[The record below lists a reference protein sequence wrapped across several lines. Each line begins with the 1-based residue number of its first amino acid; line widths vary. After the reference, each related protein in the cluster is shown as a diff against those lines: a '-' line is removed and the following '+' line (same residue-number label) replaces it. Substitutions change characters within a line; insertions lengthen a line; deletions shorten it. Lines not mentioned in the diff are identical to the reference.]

1 MSQPTTEGGTDAA
14 LPTSEAAAREAS
26 FPSRPTT
33 GGPVADADAGPPEAG
48 VDAAGVD
55 AATSPLVAILRRIP
69 LTTWVT
75 GFLVGGSV
83 LFVLWVVNPDGL
95 LFTRSTPTG
104 GDLGAH
110 VWGPA
115 FIRDELL
122 PRFRLTGWTPDWYA
136 GFPAYYFY
144 MVVPM
149 LLVVAVDVGLATP
162 LLVVV
167 LPAIGLVAA
176 RLLRNRSTGWIT
188 RLALLG
194 AATVL
199 VVPVHYG
206 MALKWVTIGGLVVM
220 PVAGWLTGRLAGL
233 PFPGPALT
241 AVATLPFVFDRSF
254 NIMGGNLMSTMAGEF
269 AFTLAVA
276 ACLVYIG
283 LMVRGLETGRGRAAA
298 AAMLALTGLCHLLV
312 AFYALVASAVA
323 LAMRPS
329 REAFRWM
336 LTTGLVAGLCSAF
349 WVLPFWWQR
358 DHLNDMSW
366 HKLTQFRS
374 YLLDRDQL
382 AADFLTNDPP
392 LQVAILV
399 AIVGLVVSIAF
410 RRRLGFVLAGSA
422 VLLGLAFVH
431 LPEGR
436 LYNGRILPTYYL
448 SIYLLAAIG
457 VADVL
462 RLAGRLLDGIRR
474 SAGGLAGRLLTGGGA
489 VLAFMALIL
498 YLGMPLRVLP
508 TGSMSGNTY
517 SWLGFQTE
525 ELNLGRSWVR
535 WNFEGYENRIGDA
548 TGGGWEEQRA
558 LTATMLEIAEERGC
572 GRLLWE
578 YNSDLVRYGTPMA
591 LMLLPHWTDGC
602 IGSMEGLYFEASTTT
617 PYHFLMQSEL
627 SISPSRAQRGL
638 PYRGFDLD
646 AGVDH
651 LRQFGVPY
659 YAAFSERAVT
669 EARGHP
675 DLTELATSGPWTVFA
690 VAGAEMVVP
699 LEVEPVA
706 FLGVDHAGW
715 LEPAVEVFQEGSSA
729 VPRTIGGPDQWQR
742 VAPGELPE
750 RRSLPS
756 VSVTD
761 ITTGVDSIS
770 FHVDRVG
777 VPVMVRA
784 SFFPNWEASGADGP
798 WRATPNLMVV
808 VPTGNEVTLTYGRTG
823 VDVVAILLSLFGL
836 VALVVLAGRSRRTPG
851 GGPDGLSPAAPW
863 FDLAGIGPDGD
874 LRLDRWV
881 QRRVAGPA
889 EPVGSDG
896 PDVQDACG
904 SEDPEDP
911 VGPDAGEPVGPVGP
925 EAEEP
930 VGPVGP
936 YSPDSEEPAESA
948 GTEPEVA
955 SP

>member
-1 MSQPTTEGGTDAA
+1 MASP
-14 LPTSEAAAREAS
+14 LAAA
-26 FPSRPTT
+26 
-33 GGPVADADAGPPEAG
+33 V
-48 VDAAGVD
+48 
-55 AATSPLVAILRRIP
+55 RRIP
-69 LTTWVT
+69 LTTWVNW
-75 GFLVGGSV
+75 FLVGGSV

-115 FIRDELL
+115 YIRDELL

-136 GFPAYYFY
+136 GFPAYHFY

-149 LLVVAVDVGLATP
+149 LVVVAVDVGLATP

-167 LPAIGLVAA
+167 LPAIGLAAA
-176 RLLRNRSTGWIT
+176 RLVRNRSAGWLT

-194 AATVL
+194 ALSVL

-206 MALKWVTIGGLVVM
+206 MAIKWVTVVGLVVM
-220 PVAGWLTGRLAGL
+220 PAAGWLTGRLAGL

-298 AAMLALTGLCHLLV
+298 AVLLALTGLFHLLV

-323 LAMRPS
+323 LLVRPS
-329 REAFRWM
+329 REALRWL

-358 DHLNDMSW
+358 DHLNDMAW

-374 YLLDRDQL
+374 YLLDRDHL

-392 LQVAILV
+392 LQVAILIAV
-399 AIVGLVVSIAF
+399 VGLVASIAF

-422 VLLGLAFVH
+422 ILLGLAFVH

-436 LYNGRILPTYYL
+436 LYNGRILPAYYL

-462 RLAGRLLDGIRR
+462 RLLGRVVDGIRR
-474 SAGGLAGRLLTGGGA
+474 SAGGRPGRLVSGGGA
-489 VLAFMALIL
+489 VLAFLALIA

-535 WNFEGYENRIGDA
+535 WNFDGYENRVGDT

-558 LTATMLEIAEERGC
+558 LTATMLGIAEEHGC

-578 YNSDLVRYGTPMA
+578 YHSDLVRYGTPMA

-617 PYHFLMQSEL
+617 PYHFLVQSEL

-646 AGVDH
+646 AGIDH
-651 LRQFGVPY
+651 LRQLGVPY
-659 YAAFSERAVT
+659 YAAFSERAVA
-669 EARGHP
+669 EGRGHA

-690 VAGAEMVVP
+690 VAGAELVVP
-699 LEVEPVA
+699 MQVEPAA
-706 FLGVDHAGW
+706 FTGVGHADW
-715 LEPAVEVFQEGSSA
+715 LDPAVEVFQEGSSA
-729 VPRTIGGPDQWQR
+729 VPRTIGGPDGWQR
-742 VAPGELPE
+742 VAPDELAE
-750 RRSLPS
+750 RRLLPA
-756 VSVTD
+756 VTVTD
-761 ITTGVDSIS
+761 IASGVDTIS
-770 FHVDRVG
+770 FHVDRIG
-777 VPVMVRA
+777 VPVLVRT
-784 SFFPNWEASGADGP
+784 SFFPNWEVAGADGP
-798 WRATPNLMVV
+798 WRTTPNLMVV
-808 VPTGNEVTLTYGRTG
+808 VPTGNDVALTYGRTG
-823 VDVVAILLSLFGL
+823 VDIVSMLLSLVGL
-836 VALVVLAGRSRRTPG
+836 VALVVLARR
-851 GGPDGLSPAAPW
+851 PDSLSDRPPSGSEW
-863 FDLAGIGPDGD
+863 YDLAAVGPDGD
-874 LRLDRWV
+874 LRLDSWV

-889 EPVGSDG
+889 HPDEQAG
-896 PDVQDACG
+896 PDGA
-904 SEDPEDP
+904 DPGDEP
-911 VGPDAGEPVGPVGP
+911 GPDGTSATP
-925 EAEEP
+925 EATAP
-930 VGPVGP
+930 
-936 YSPDSEEPAESA
+936 
-948 GTEPEVA
+948 
-955 SP
+955 

>member
-1 MSQPTTEGGTDAA
+1 MTD
-14 LPTSEAAAREAS
+14 
-26 FPSRPTT
+26 PTT
-33 GGPVADADAGPPEAG
+33 GSGIDAVSPNPEPVGEQAPPTPEAG
-48 VDAAGVD
+48 DDGTA
-55 AATSPLVAILRRIP
+55 SPLVAALRRIP

-83 LFVLWVVNPDGL
+83 MFVLWVVNPDGL

-136 GFPAYYFY
+136 GFPAYHFY

-162 LLVVV
+162 LLVVAI
-167 LPAIGLVAA
+167 PAIGFVAA
-176 RLLRNRSTGWIT
+176 RLLRNRASGWIT
-188 RLALLG
+188 RLILLG
-194 AATVL
+194 AFTVL

-269 AFTLAVA
+269 AFALAVA

-283 LMVRGLETGRGRAAA
+283 LMVRGLETGRGRGAAA
-298 AAMLALTGLCHLLV
+298 VMLALTGLFHLLV
-312 AFYALVASAVA
+312 VFYALVASAVTLA
-323 LAMRPS
+323 LRPS
-329 REAFRWM
+329 RGALRWM

-366 HKLTQFRS
+366 HKLTRFRS

-392 LQVAILV
+392 LQVAVLI

-422 VLLGLAFVH
+422 VLLGLAFIH

-462 RLAGRLLDGIRR
+462 RLAGRLVDGIRR
-474 SAGGLAGRLLTGGGA
+474 SAGGMAGRAVTGGGA
-489 VLAFMALIL
+489 VLAFLALIV

-517 SWLGFQTE
+517 SWMGLQSE

-535 WNFEGYENRIGDA
+535 WNFEGYENRVGDD

-558 LTATMLEIAEERGC
+558 LTATMLGIAEERGC

-602 IGSMEGLYFEASTTT
+602 IGSMEGLYFEASTST

-627 SISPSRAQRGL
+627 SIAPSRAQRGL
-638 PYRGFDLD
+638 PYRDFDLD
-646 AGVDH
+646 SGIDH

-669 EARGHP
+669 EGRGHA

-690 VAGAEMVVP
+690 VAGAEMVVAM
-699 LEVEPVA
+699 EVEPAV
-706 FLGVDHAGW
+706 FVDVDHAGW

-729 VPRTIGGPDQWQR
+729 VPRTIGGPDGWQR

-750 RRSLPS
+750 RRVLPP
-756 VSVTD
+756 VNVTD

-777 VPVMVRA
+777 VPVMVRT
-784 SFFPNWEASGADGP
+784 SFFPNWEVSGADGP
-798 WRATPNLMVV
+798 WRATPNLMIV
-808 VPTGNEVTLTYGRTG
+808 VPTGNEVSLAYGRTG
-823 VDVVAILLSLFGL
+823 VDVVAMLLSLIGL
-836 VALVVLAGRSRRTPG
+836 VALAVLVARSDRRHRHRS
-851 GGPDGLSPAAPW
+851 DGAAAARPW

-874 LRLDRWV
+874 VRLDRWV
-881 QRRVAGPA
+881 QRRV
-889 EPVGSDG
+889 D
-896 PDVQDACG
+896 
-904 SEDPEDP
+904 
-911 VGPDAGEPVGPVGP
+911 GPVGLEDPQAPQAPQDPDDPGGSEP
-925 EAEEP
+925 EAP
-930 VGPVGP
+930 L
-936 YSPDSEEPAESA
+936 S
-948 GTEPEVA
+948 EVA

>member
-1 MSQPTTEGGTDAA
+1 MSD
-14 LPTSEAAAREAS
+14 PTSLPVPEAAS
-26 FPSRPTT
+26 PTS
-33 GGPVADADAGPPEAG
+33 GPIAETAGPGA
-48 VDAAGVD
+48 DDMA
-55 AATSPLVAILRRIP
+55 SPLAAAVRRIP
-69 LTTWVT
+69 LTTWVNW
-75 GFLVGGSV
+75 FLVGGSV

-115 FIRDELL
+115 YIRDELL

-136 GFPAYYFY
+136 GFPAYHFY

-149 LLVVAVDVGLATP
+149 LVVVAVDVGLATP

-167 LPAIGLVAA
+167 LPAIGLAAA
-176 RLLRNRSTGWIT
+176 RLVRNRSAGWLT
-188 RLALLG
+188 RLGLLG
-194 AATVL
+194 ALSVL

-206 MALKWVTIGGLVVM
+206 MAIKWVTVVGLVVM
-220 PVAGWLTGRLAGL
+220 PAAGWLTGRLAGL

-254 NIMGGNLMSTMAGEF
+254 NILGGNLMSTMAGEF

-298 AAMLALTGLCHLLV
+298 AVLLALTGLFHLLV

-323 LAMRPS
+323 LLVHPS
-329 REAFRWM
+329 REALRWL

-358 DHLNDMSW
+358 DHLNDMAW

-374 YLLDRDQL
+374 YLLDRDHL

-392 LQVAILV
+392 LQVAILIAV
-399 AIVGLVVSIAF
+399 VGLVASIAF

-422 VLLGLAFVH
+422 ILLGLAFVH

-436 LYNGRILPTYYL
+436 LYNGRILPAYYL

-462 RLAGRLLDGIRR
+462 RLLGRVVDGIRR
-474 SAGGLAGRLLTGGGA
+474 SAGGRPGRLVSGGGA
-489 VLAFMALIL
+489 VLAFLALIA

-535 WNFEGYENRIGDA
+535 WNFDGYENRVGDT

-558 LTATMLEIAEERGC
+558 LTATMLEIAEEHGC

-578 YNSDLVRYGTPMA
+578 YHSDLVRYGTPMA

-602 IGSMEGLYFEASTTT
+602 IGSMEGLSFEASTTT
-617 PYHFLMQSEL
+617 PYHFLGQSEL

-646 AGVDH
+646 AGIDH
-651 LRQFGVPY
+651 LRQLGVPY
-659 YAAFSERAVT
+659 YAAFSERAVA
-669 EARGHP
+669 EGRGHA

-690 VAGAEMVVP
+690 VAGAELVVP
-699 LEVEPVA
+699 MQVEPAA
-706 FLGVDHAGW
+706 FTGVRHADW
-715 LEPAVEVFQEGSSA
+715 LDPAVEVFQEGSSA
-729 VPRTIGGPDQWQR
+729 VPRTIGGPDGWQR
-742 VAPGELPE
+742 VAPDELAE
-750 RRSLPS
+750 RRLLPA
-756 VSVTD
+756 VTVTD
-761 ITTGVDSIS
+761 IASGVDTIS
-770 FHVDRVG
+770 FHVDRIG
-777 VPVMVRA
+777 VPVLVRT
-784 SFFPNWEASGADGP
+784 SFFPNWEVAGADGP
-798 WRATPNLMVV
+798 WRTTPNLMVV
-808 VPTGNEVTLTYGRTG
+808 VPTGNDVTLTYGRTG
-823 VDVVAILLSLFGL
+823 VDVVSMLLSLVGL
-836 VALVVLAGRSRRTPG
+836 VALVVLARR
-851 GGPDGLSPAAPW
+851 PDSLSDRPPSGSEWYDRAA
-863 FDLAGIGPDGD
+863 GGPDGD
-874 LRLDRWV
+874 LRLDSWV
-881 QRRVAGPA
+881 QHRVAGPA
-889 EPVGSDG
+889 HPDEPG
-896 PDVQDACG
+896 PDGTSAT
-904 SEDPEDP
+904 
-911 VGPDAGEPVGPVGP
+911 P
-925 EAEEP
+925 EATAP
-930 VGPVGP
+930 
-936 YSPDSEEPAESA
+936 
-948 GTEPEVA
+948 
-955 SP
+955 

>member
-1 MSQPTTEGGTDAA
+1 MSDPTS
-14 LPTSEAAAREAS
+14 LPISEAAS
-26 FPSRPTT
+26 PTS
-33 GGPVADADAGPPEAG
+33 GHVAETAGPGA
-48 VDAAGVD
+48 DDMA
-55 AATSPLVAILRRIP
+55 SPLAAAVRRIP
-69 LTTWVT
+69 LTTWVNW
-75 GFLVGGSV
+75 FLVGGSV

-115 FIRDELL
+115 YIRDELL
-122 PRFRLTGWTPDWYA
+122 PRYRLTGWTPDWYA
-136 GFPAYYFY
+136 GFPAYHFY
-144 MVVPM
+144 MVLPM
-149 LLVVAVDVGLATP
+149 LVVVAVDVGLATP

-167 LPAIGLVAA
+167 LPAIGLAAA
-176 RLLRNRSTGWIT
+176 RLVRNRSAGWLT
-188 RLALLG
+188 RLGLLG
-194 AATVL
+194 ALSVL

-206 MALKWVTIGGLVVM
+206 MAIKWVTVVGLVVM
-220 PVAGWLTGRLAGL
+220 PAAGWLTGRLAGL

-254 NIMGGNLMSTMAGEF
+254 NIMGGNLMSTMADEF

-298 AAMLALTGLCHLLV
+298 AVLLALTGLFHLLV

-323 LAMRPS
+323 LLVRPG
-329 REAFRWM
+329 REALRWL

-358 DHLNDMSW
+358 DHLNDMAW
-366 HKLTQFRS
+366 HKLTRFRS
-374 YLLDRDQL
+374 YLLDRDHL

-392 LQVAILV
+392 LQVAILIAV
-399 AIVGLVVSIAF
+399 VGLVASIAF

-422 VLLGLAFVH
+422 ILLGLAFVH

-436 LYNGRILPTYYL
+436 LYNGRILPAYYL

-462 RLAGRLLDGIRR
+462 RFLGRVVDGIRR
-474 SAGGLAGRLLTGGGA
+474 SAGGRPGRFVSGGGA
-489 VLAFMALIL
+489 VLAFLALIA

-535 WNFEGYENRIGDA
+535 WNFDGYENRVGDT

-558 LTATMLEIAEERGC
+558 LTATMLGIAEEHGC

-578 YNSDLVRYGTPMA
+578 YHSDLVRYGTPMA

-617 PYHFLMQSEL
+617 PYHFLVQSEL

-638 PYRGFDLD
+638 PYRGFDMD
-646 AGVDH
+646 AGIDH
-651 LRQFGVPY
+651 LRQLGVPY
-659 YAAFSERAVT
+659 YAAFSERAVA
-669 EARGHP
+669 EGRGHA
-675 DLTELATSGPWTVFA
+675 DLAELATSGPWTVFA
-690 VAGAEMVVP
+690 VAGAELVVP
-699 LEVEPVA
+699 MQVEPAA
-706 FLGVDHAGW
+706 FTGVGHADW
-715 LEPAVEVFQEGSSA
+715 LDPAVEVFQEGSSA
-729 VPRTIGGPDQWQR
+729 VPRTIGGPDWWQR
-742 VAPGELPE
+742 VAPNELAE
-750 RRSLPS
+750 RRLLPP
-756 VSVTD
+756 VTVTD
-761 ITTGVDSIS
+761 VASGVDTIS
-770 FHVDRVG
+770 FHVDRIG
-777 VPVMVRA
+777 VPVLVRT
-784 SFFPNWEASGADGP
+784 SFFPNWEVAGADGP
-798 WRATPNLMVV
+798 WRTTPNLMVV
-808 VPTGNEVTLTYGRTG
+808 VPTGNDVTLTYGRAS
-823 VDVVAILLSLFGL
+823 VDIVSMLLSLVGL
-836 VALVVLAGRSRRTPG
+836 VALVVLARRPDSLSYRPLPG
-851 GGPDGLSPAAPW
+851 SEW
-863 FDLAGIGPDGD
+863 FDLAAVGPDGD

-889 EPVGSDG
+889 HPDEQAG
-896 PDVQDACG
+896 PDGA
-904 SEDPEDP
+904 DPGDES
-911 VGPDAGEPVGPVGP
+911 GPDMTSAMP
-925 EAEEP
+925 EATAP
-930 VGPVGP
+930 
-936 YSPDSEEPAESA
+936 
-948 GTEPEVA
+948 
-955 SP
+955 

>member
-1 MSQPTTEGGTDAA
+1 MSEPTPGHVSGAA
-14 LPTSEAAAREAS
+14 PPTPEPASEAAS
-26 FPSRPTT
+26 LPPRPMA
-33 GGPVADADAGPPEAG
+33 GGTVAGPGAVTGEGPAEAG
-48 VDAAGVD
+48 GDDAA
-55 AATSPLVAILRRIP
+55 SPLVAALRRIP

-136 GFPAYYFY
+136 GFPAYHFY

-149 LLVVAVDVGLATP
+149 LLVVAVDVGLASP

-176 RLLRNRSTGWIT
+176 RLLRNRSTGWIA
-188 RLALLG
+188 RLVLLG

-220 PVAGWLTGRLAGL
+220 PVAGWLTGRLSGL

-283 LMVRGLETGRGRAAA
+283 LMVRGLETGRGRGAAA
-298 AAMLALTGLCHLLV
+298 VMLALTGLFHLLV
-312 AFYALVASAVA
+312 VFYALVASAVT

-329 REAFRWM
+329 RGALRWM

-366 HKLTQFRS
+366 HKLTRFRS

-392 LQVAILV
+392 LQVAVLI

-422 VLLGLAFVH
+422 VLLGLAFIH

-462 RLAGRLLDGIRR
+462 RLAGRLVDGIRR
-474 SAGGLAGRLLTGGGA
+474 SAGGMAGRAVTGGGA
-489 VLAFMALIL
+489 VLAFLALIV

-517 SWLGFQTE
+517 SWMGLQSE

-535 WNFEGYENRIGDA
+535 WNFEGYENRVGDD

-558 LTATMLEIAEERGC
+558 LTATMLEIAGERGC

-638 PYRGFDLD
+638 PYRDFDLD
-646 AGVDH
+646 AGIDH

-659 YAAFSERAVT
+659 YAAFSERAVNLG
-669 EARGHP
+669 RGHP

-699 LEVEPVA
+699 MEVEPAA
-706 FLGVDHAGW
+706 FVDVDHAGW
-715 LEPAVEVFQEGSSA
+715 LEPAVEVFQQGSTA
-729 VPRTIGGPDQWQR
+729 VPRTIGGPDGWQR
-742 VAPGELPE
+742 VASGELPE
-750 RRSLPS
+750 RRPLPP

-770 FHVDRVG
+770 FHVDRIG
-777 VPVMVRA
+777 VPVMVRT

-836 VALVVLAGRSRRTPG
+836 VALVVLAGRSERGPG
-851 GGPDGLSPAAPW
+851 RMSGRLADGPPPSPW
-863 FDLAGIGPDGD
+863 FDLADIGPDGD

-889 EPVGSDG
+889 H
-896 PDVQDACG
+896 
-904 SEDPEDP
+904 PEDP
-911 VGPDAGEPVGPVGP
+911 DGP
-925 EAEEP
+925 E
-930 VGPVGP
+930 GPNG
-936 YSPDSEEPAESA
+936 PAEPYADELDLA
-948 GTEPEVA
+948 GPEVA

>member
-1 MSQPTTEGGTDAA
+1 MSDPTPLPVPEAA
-14 LPTSEAAAREAS
+14 SPTSGPIAETAGPGADDMASPLAAA
-26 FPSRPTT
+26 
-33 GGPVADADAGPPEAG
+33 V
-48 VDAAGVD
+48 
-55 AATSPLVAILRRIP
+55 RRIP
-69 LTTWVT
+69 LTTWVNW
-75 GFLVGGSV
+75 FLVGGSV

-115 FIRDELL
+115 YIRDELL

-136 GFPAYYFY
+136 GFPAYHFY

-149 LLVVAVDVGLATP
+149 LVVVAVDVGLATP

-167 LPAIGLVAA
+167 LPAIGLAAA
-176 RLLRNRSTGWIT
+176 RLVRNRSAGWLT
-188 RLALLG
+188 RLGLLG
-194 AATVL
+194 ALSVL

-206 MALKWVTIGGLVVM
+206 MAIKWVTVVGLVVM
-220 PVAGWLTGRLAGL
+220 PAAGWLTGRLAGL

-298 AAMLALTGLCHLLV
+298 AVLLALTGLFHLLV

-323 LAMRPS
+323 LLVRPS
-329 REAFRWM
+329 REALRWL
-336 LTTGLVAGLCSAF
+336 LTTGLVASLCSAF

-358 DHLNDMSW
+358 DHLNDMAW

-374 YLLDRDQL
+374 YLLDRDHL

-392 LQVAILV
+392 LQVAILIAV
-399 AIVGLVVSIAF
+399 VGLVASIAF

-422 VLLGLAFVH
+422 ILLGLAFVH

-436 LYNGRILPTYYL
+436 LYNGRILPAYYL

-462 RLAGRLLDGIRR
+462 RLLGRVVDGIRR
-474 SAGGLAGRLLTGGGA
+474 SAGGRPGRLVSGGGA
-489 VLAFMALIL
+489 VLAFLALIA

-535 WNFEGYENRIGDA
+535 WNFDGYENRVGDT

-558 LTATMLEIAEERGC
+558 LTATMLGIAEEHGC

-578 YNSDLVRYGTPMA
+578 YHSDLVRYGTPMA

-617 PYHFLMQSEL
+617 PYHFLVQSEL

-646 AGVDH
+646 AGIDH
-651 LRQFGVPY
+651 LRQLGVPY
-659 YAAFSERAVT
+659 YAAFSERAVA
-669 EARGHP
+669 EGRGHA

-690 VAGAEMVVP
+690 VAGAELVVP
-699 LEVEPVA
+699 MQVEPAA
-706 FLGVDHAGW
+706 FTGVGHADW
-715 LEPAVEVFQEGSSA
+715 LDPAVEVFQEGSSA
-729 VPRTIGGPDQWQR
+729 VPRTIGGPDGWQR
-742 VAPGELPE
+742 VAPDELAE
-750 RRSLPS
+750 RRLLPA
-756 VSVTD
+756 VTVTD
-761 ITTGVDSIS
+761 IASGVDTIS
-770 FHVDRVG
+770 FHVDRIG
-777 VPVMVRA
+777 VPVLVRT
-784 SFFPNWEASGADGP
+784 SFFPNWEVAGADGP
-798 WRATPNLMVV
+798 WRTTPNLMVV
-808 VPTGNEVTLTYGRTG
+808 VPTGNDVALTYGRTG
-823 VDVVAILLSLFGL
+823 VDIVSMLLSLVGL
-836 VALVVLAGRSRRTPG
+836 VALVVLARR
-851 GGPDGLSPAAPW
+851 PDSLSDRPPSGSEW
-863 FDLAGIGPDGD
+863 YDLAAVGPDGD
-874 LRLDRWV
+874 LRLDSWV

-889 EPVGSDG
+889 HPDEQAGPNEQAG
-896 PDVQDACG
+896 PDGA
-904 SEDPEDP
+904 DPGDEP
-911 VGPDAGEPVGPVGP
+911 GPDGTSATP
-925 EAEEP
+925 EATAP
-930 VGPVGP
+930 
-936 YSPDSEEPAESA
+936 
-948 GTEPEVA
+948 
-955 SP
+955 

>member
-1 MSQPTTEGGTDAA
+1 MSD
-14 LPTSEAAAREAS
+14 PTSLPVPEAAS
-26 FPSRPTT
+26 PTS
-33 GGPVADADAGPPEAG
+33 GPIAETAGPGA
-48 VDAAGVD
+48 DDMA
-55 AATSPLVAILRRIP
+55 SPLAAAVRRIP
-69 LTTWVT
+69 LTTWVNW
-75 GFLVGGSV
+75 FLVGGSV

-115 FIRDELL
+115 YIRDELL

-136 GFPAYYFY
+136 GFPAYHFY

-149 LLVVAVDVGLATP
+149 LVVVAVDVGLATP

-167 LPAIGLVAA
+167 LPAIGLAAA
-176 RLLRNRSTGWIT
+176 RLVRNRSAGWLT

-194 AATVL
+194 ALSVL

-206 MALKWVTIGGLVVM
+206 MAIKWVTVVGLVVM
-220 PVAGWLTGRLAGL
+220 PAAGWLTGRLAGL

-298 AAMLALTGLCHLLV
+298 AVLLALTGLFHLLV

-323 LAMRPS
+323 LLVRPS
-329 REAFRWM
+329 REALRWL

-358 DHLNDMSW
+358 DHLNDMAW

-374 YLLDRDQL
+374 YLLDRDHL

-392 LQVAILV
+392 LQVAILIAV
-399 AIVGLVVSIAF
+399 VGLVASIAF

-422 VLLGLAFVH
+422 ILLGLAFVH

-436 LYNGRILPTYYL
+436 LYNGRILPAYYL

-462 RLAGRLLDGIRR
+462 RLLGRVVDGIRR
-474 SAGGLAGRLLTGGGA
+474 SAGGRPGRLVSGGGA
-489 VLAFMALIL
+489 VLAFLALIA

-535 WNFEGYENRIGDA
+535 WNFDGYENRVGDT

-558 LTATMLEIAEERGC
+558 LTATMLGIAEEHGC

-578 YNSDLVRYGTPMA
+578 YHSDLVRYGTPMA

-617 PYHFLMQSEL
+617 PYHFLVQSEL

-646 AGVDH
+646 AGIDH
-651 LRQFGVPY
+651 LRQLGVPY
-659 YAAFSERAVT
+659 YAAFSERAVA
-669 EARGHP
+669 EGRGHA

-690 VAGAEMVVP
+690 VAGAELVVP
-699 LEVEPVA
+699 MQVEPAA
-706 FLGVDHAGW
+706 FTGVGHADW
-715 LEPAVEVFQEGSSA
+715 LDPAVEVFQEGSSA
-729 VPRTIGGPDQWQR
+729 VPRTIGGPDGWQR
-742 VAPGELPE
+742 VAPDELAE
-750 RRSLPS
+750 RRLLPP
-756 VSVTD
+756 VTVTD
-761 ITTGVDSIS
+761 IASGVDTIS
-770 FHVDRVG
+770 FHVDRIG
-777 VPVMVRA
+777 VPVLVRT
-784 SFFPNWEASGADGP
+784 SFFPNWEVAGADGP
-798 WRATPNLMVV
+798 WRTTPNLMVV
-808 VPTGNEVTLTYGRTG
+808 VPTGNDVALTYGRTG
-823 VDVVAILLSLFGL
+823 VDIVSMLLSLVGL
-836 VALVVLAGRSRRTPG
+836 VALVVLARR
-851 GGPDGLSPAAPW
+851 PDSLSDRPPSGSEW
-863 FDLAGIGPDGD
+863 YDLAAVGPDGD

-881 QRRVAGPA
+881 QHRVAGPA
-889 EPVGSDG
+889 HPDEQAG
-896 PDVQDACG
+896 PDGA
-904 SEDPEDP
+904 DPGDEP
-911 VGPDAGEPVGPVGP
+911 GPDGTFATP
-925 EAEEP
+925 EATAP
-930 VGPVGP
+930 
-936 YSPDSEEPAESA
+936 
-948 GTEPEVA
+948 
-955 SP
+955 

>member
-1 MSQPTTEGGTDAA
+1 MSEPTPGHVSEAA
-14 LPTSEAAAREAS
+14 PPTPEPASEAAA
-26 FPSRPTT
+26 FPLRPMA
-33 GGPVADADAGPPEAG
+33 GGTVAGPGAVTGEGPAEAG
-48 VDAAGVD
+48 GDDAA
-55 AATSPLVAILRRIP
+55 SPLVAALRRIP

-136 GFPAYYFY
+136 GFPAYHFY

-149 LLVVAVDVGLATP
+149 LLVVAVDVGLASP

-176 RLLRNRSTGWIT
+176 RLLRNRSTGWIA
-188 RLALLG
+188 RLVLLG

-220 PVAGWLTGRLAGL
+220 PVAGWLTGRLSGL

-283 LMVRGLETGRGRAAA
+283 LMVRGLETGQGRAAA

-323 LAMRPS
+323 LALRPG
-329 REAFRWM
+329 REALRWM

-366 HKLTQFRS
+366 HKLTRFRS

-436 LYNGRILPTYYL
+436 LYNGRILPAYYL

-462 RLAGRLLDGIRR
+462 RLAGRLVDGIRR
-474 SAGGLAGRLLTGGGA
+474 SARGLSGRLVTGGGA
-489 VLAFMALIL
+489 VLAFMALII

-525 ELNLGRSWVR
+525 ELNIGRSWVR
-535 WNFEGYENRIGDA
+535 WNFEGYENRVGDD

-558 LTATMLEIAEERGC
+558 LTATMREIAGERGC

-638 PYRGFDLD
+638 PYRDFDLD
-646 AGVDH
+646 AGIDH

-659 YAAFSERAVT
+659 YAAFSERAVNLG
-669 EARGHP
+669 RGHA
-675 DLTELATSGPWTVFA
+675 DLTELATSGPWTIFA

-699 LEVEPVA
+699 MEVEPAA
-706 FLGVDHAGW
+706 FVDVDHAGW
-715 LEPAVEVFQEGSSA
+715 LEPAVEVFQQGSSA
-729 VPRTIGGPDQWQR
+729 VPRTIGGPDGWQR
-742 VAPGELPE
+742 VASGELPE
-750 RRSLPS
+750 RRPLPP

-770 FHVDRVG
+770 FHVDRIG

-836 VALVVLAGRSRRTPG
+836 VALVVLAGRSERRPG
-851 GGPDGLSPAAPW
+851 RMSGRLTDGPPPSPW
-863 FDLAGIGPDGD
+863 FDLADIGPDGD

-889 EPVGSDG
+889 HPDG
-896 PDVQDACG
+896 P
-904 SEDPEDP
+904 EDPEGP
-911 VGPDAGEPVGPVGP
+911 NGPAEPDADEL
-925 EAEEP
+925 
-930 VGPVGP
+930 
-936 YSPDSEEPAESA
+936 DLA
-948 GTEPEVA
+948 GPEVA

>member
-1 MSQPTTEGGTDAA
+1 MSEPTPGHV
-14 LPTSEAAAREAS
+14 SEAAPPTPEPASEAAS
-26 FPSRPTT
+26 LPPRPMT
-33 GGPVADADAGPPEAG
+33 GGTVAGPGAVTGEGPAEAG
-48 VDAAGVD
+48 GDDAA
-55 AATSPLVAILRRIP
+55 SPLVAALRRIP

-136 GFPAYYFY
+136 GFPAYHFY

-149 LLVVAVDVGLATP
+149 LLVVAVDVGLASP

-176 RLLRNRSTGWIT
+176 RLLRNRPTGWIA
-188 RLALLG
+188 RLVLLG

-220 PVAGWLTGRLAGL
+220 PVAGWLTGRLSGL

-276 ACLVYIG
+276 ACLVFIG
-283 LMVRGLETGRGRAAA
+283 LMVRGLETGQGRAAA

-323 LAMRPS
+323 LALRPG

-349 WVLPFWWQR
+349 WILPFWWQR

-366 HKLTQFRS
+366 HKLTRFRS

-436 LYNGRILPTYYL
+436 LYNGRILPAYYL

-462 RLAGRLLDGIRR
+462 RLAGRLVDGIRR
-474 SAGGLAGRLLTGGGA
+474 SAGGLSGRLVTGGGA
-489 VLAFMALIL
+489 VLAFMALII

-525 ELNLGRSWVR
+525 ELNIGRSWVR
-535 WNFEGYENRIGDA
+535 WNFEGYENRVGDD

-558 LTATMLEIAEERGC
+558 LTATMLEIAGERGC

-578 YNSDLVRYGTPMA
+578 YNSDMVRYGTPMA

-638 PYRGFDLD
+638 PYRDFDLD
-646 AGVDH
+646 AGIDH

-659 YAAFSERAVT
+659 YAAFSERAVNLG
-669 EARGHP
+669 RGHA

-699 LEVEPVA
+699 MEVEPAA
-706 FLGVDHAGW
+706 FVDVDHAGW
-715 LEPAVEVFQEGSSA
+715 LEPAVEVFQQGSSA
-729 VPRTIGGPDQWQR
+729 VPRTIGGPDGWQR
-742 VAPGELPE
+742 VASGELPE
-750 RRSLPS
+750 RRPLPP

-770 FHVDRVG
+770 FHVDRIG

-823 VDVVAILLSLFGL
+823 VDVVAVLLSLFGL
-836 VALVVLAGRSRRTPG
+836 VALVVLAGRSERRPG
-851 GGPDGLSPAAPW
+851 RMSGRLTDGPPPSPW
-863 FDLAGIGPDGD
+863 FDLADIGPDGD

-889 EPVGSDG
+889 HP
-896 PDVQDACG
+896 
-904 SEDPEDP
+904 EDPEDP
-911 VGPDAGEPVGPVGP
+911 DGP
-925 EAEEP
+925 E
-930 VGPVGP
+930 GPNG
-936 YSPDSEEPAESA
+936 PAEPYADELDLA
-948 GTEPEVA
+948 GPEVA

>member
-1 MSQPTTEGGTDAA
+1 MSD
-14 LPTSEAAAREAS
+14 PTSLPVPEAAS
-26 FPSRPTT
+26 PTS
-33 GGPVADADAGPPEAG
+33 GPIAETAGPGA
-48 VDAAGVD
+48 DDMA
-55 AATSPLVAILRRIP
+55 SPLAAAVRRIP
-69 LTTWVT
+69 LTTWVNW
-75 GFLVGGSV
+75 FLVGGSV

-115 FIRDELL
+115 YIRDELL

-136 GFPAYYFY
+136 GFPAYHFY

-149 LLVVAVDVGLATP
+149 LVVVAVDVGLATP

-167 LPAIGLVAA
+167 LPAIGLAAA
-176 RLLRNRSTGWIT
+176 RLVRNRSAGWLT
-188 RLALLG
+188 RLGLLG
-194 AATVL
+194 ALSVL

-206 MALKWVTIGGLVVM
+206 MAIKWVTVVGLVVM
-220 PVAGWLTGRLAGL
+220 PAAGWLTGRLAGL

-298 AAMLALTGLCHLLV
+298 AVLLALTGLFHLLV

-323 LAMRPS
+323 LLVRPS
-329 REAFRWM
+329 REALRWL

-358 DHLNDMSW
+358 DHLNDMAW
-366 HKLTQFRS
+366 HKLTRFRS
-374 YLLDRDQL
+374 YLLDRDHL

-392 LQVAILV
+392 LQVAILIAV
-399 AIVGLVVSIAF
+399 VGLVASIAF

-422 VLLGLAFVH
+422 ILLGLAFVH

-436 LYNGRILPTYYL
+436 LYNGRILPAYYL

-462 RLAGRLLDGIRR
+462 RLLGRVVDGIRR
-474 SAGGLAGRLLTGGGA
+474 SAGGRPGRLVSGGGA
-489 VLAFMALIL
+489 VLAFLALIA

-535 WNFEGYENRIGDA
+535 WNFDGYENRVGDT

-558 LTATMLEIAEERGC
+558 LTATMLGIAEEHGC

-578 YNSDLVRYGTPMA
+578 YHSDLVRYGTPMA

-617 PYHFLMQSEL
+617 PYHFLVQSEL

-646 AGVDH
+646 AGIDH
-651 LRQFGVPY
+651 LRQLGVPY
-659 YAAFSERAVT
+659 YAAFSERAVA
-669 EARGHP
+669 EGRGHA

-690 VAGAEMVVP
+690 VAGAELVVP
-699 LEVEPVA
+699 MQVEPAA
-706 FLGVDHAGW
+706 FTGVGHADW
-715 LEPAVEVFQEGSSA
+715 LDPAVEVFQEGSSA
-729 VPRTIGGPDQWQR
+729 VPRTIGGPDGWQR
-742 VAPGELPE
+742 VAPDELAE
-750 RRSLPS
+750 RRLLPA
-756 VSVTD
+756 VTVTD
-761 ITTGVDSIS
+761 IASGVDTIS
-770 FHVDRVG
+770 FHVDRIG
-777 VPVMVRA
+777 VPVLVRT
-784 SFFPNWEASGADGP
+784 SFFPNWEVAGANGP
-798 WRATPNLMVV
+798 WRTTPNLMVV
-808 VPTGNEVTLTYGRTG
+808 VPTRNDVALTYGRTG
-823 VDVVAILLSLFGL
+823 VDIVSMLLSLVGL
-836 VALVVLAGRSRRTPG
+836 VALVVLARR
-851 GGPDGLSPAAPW
+851 PDSLSDRPPSGSEW
-863 FDLAGIGPDGD
+863 YDLAAVGPDGD

-889 EPVGSDG
+889 HPDEQAG
-896 PDVQDACG
+896 PDGA
-904 SEDPEDP
+904 DPGDEP
-911 VGPDAGEPVGPVGP
+911 GPDGTFATP
-925 EAEEP
+925 EATAP
-930 VGPVGP
+930 
-936 YSPDSEEPAESA
+936 
-948 GTEPEVA
+948 
-955 SP
+955 

>member
-1 MSQPTTEGGTDAA
+1 MSD
-14 LPTSEAAAREAS
+14 PTSLPVPEAAS
-26 FPSRPTT
+26 PTS
-33 GGPVADADAGPPEAG
+33 GPIAETAGPGA
-48 VDAAGVD
+48 DDTA
-55 AATSPLVAILRRIP
+55 SPLAAAMRRIP
-69 LTTWVT
+69 LTTWVNW
-75 GFLVGGSV
+75 FLVGGSV

-115 FIRDELL
+115 YIRDELL

-136 GFPAYYFY
+136 GFPAYHFY

-149 LLVVAVDVGLATP
+149 LVVVAVDVGLATP

-167 LPAIGLVAA
+167 LPAIGLTAA
-176 RLLRNRSTGWIT
+176 RLVRNRSAGWLT

-194 AATVL
+194 ALSVL

-206 MALKWVTIGGLVVM
+206 MAIKWVTVVGLVVM
-220 PVAGWLTGRLAGL
+220 PAAGWLTGRLAGL

-298 AAMLALTGLCHLLV
+298 AVLLALTGLFHLLV

-323 LAMRPS
+323 LLVRPS
-329 REAFRWM
+329 REALRWL
-336 LTTGLVAGLCSAF
+336 LTTGLVASLCSAF

-358 DHLNDMSW
+358 DHLNDMAW

-374 YLLDRDQL
+374 YLLDRDHL

-392 LQVAILV
+392 LQVAILIAV
-399 AIVGLVVSIAF
+399 VGLVASIAF

-422 VLLGLAFVH
+422 ILLGLAFVH

-436 LYNGRILPTYYL
+436 LYNGRILPAYYL

-462 RLAGRLLDGIRR
+462 RLLGRVVDGIRR
-474 SAGGLAGRLLTGGGA
+474 SAGGRPGRLVSGGGA
-489 VLAFMALIL
+489 VLAFLALIA

-535 WNFEGYENRIGDA
+535 WNFDGYENRVGDT

-558 LTATMLEIAEERGC
+558 LTATMLEIAEEHGC

-578 YNSDLVRYGTPMA
+578 YHSDLVRYGTPMA

-617 PYHFLMQSEL
+617 PYHFLVQSEL

-646 AGVDH
+646 AGIDH
-651 LRQFGVPY
+651 LRQLGVPY
-659 YAAFSERAVT
+659 YAAFSERAVA
-669 EARGHP
+669 EGRGHA

-690 VAGAEMVVP
+690 VAGAELVVP
-699 LEVEPVA
+699 MQVEPAA
-706 FLGVDHAGW
+706 FTGVGHADW
-715 LEPAVEVFQEGSSA
+715 LDPAVEVFQEGSSA
-729 VPRTIGGPDQWQR
+729 VPRTIGGPDGWQR
-742 VAPGELPE
+742 VAPDELAE
-750 RRSLPS
+750 RRLLPA
-756 VSVTD
+756 VTVTD
-761 ITTGVDSIS
+761 IASGVDTIS
-770 FHVDRVG
+770 FHVDRIG
-777 VPVMVRA
+777 VPVLVRT
-784 SFFPNWEASGADGP
+784 SFFPNWEVAGADGP
-798 WRATPNLMVV
+798 WRTTPNLMVV
-808 VPTGNEVTLTYGRTG
+808 VPTGNDVALTYGRTG
-823 VDVVAILLSLFGL
+823 VDIVSMLLSLVGL
-836 VALVVLAGRSRRTPG
+836 VALVVLARR
-851 GGPDGLSPAAPW
+851 PDSLSDRPPSGSEW
-863 FDLAGIGPDGD
+863 YDLAAVGPDGD
-874 LRLDRWV
+874 LRLDSWV
-881 QRRVAGPA
+881 QHRVAGPA
-889 EPVGSDG
+889 HPDEPG
-896 PDVQDACG
+896 PDGTSAT
-904 SEDPEDP
+904 
-911 VGPDAGEPVGPVGP
+911 P
-925 EAEEP
+925 EATAP
-930 VGPVGP
+930 
-936 YSPDSEEPAESA
+936 
-948 GTEPEVA
+948 
-955 SP
+955 

>member
-1 MSQPTTEGGTDAA
+1 MSD
-14 LPTSEAAAREAS
+14 PTSLPVPEAAS
-26 FPSRPTT
+26 PTS
-33 GGPVADADAGPPEAG
+33 GPIAETAGPGA
-48 VDAAGVD
+48 DDMA
-55 AATSPLVAILRRIP
+55 SPLAAAVRRIP
-69 LTTWVT
+69 LTTWVNW
-75 GFLVGGSV
+75 FLVGGSV

-115 FIRDELL
+115 YIRDELL

-136 GFPAYYFY
+136 GFPAYHFY

-149 LLVVAVDVGLATP
+149 LVVVAVDVGLATP

-167 LPAIGLVAA
+167 LPAIGLAAA
-176 RLLRNRSTGWIT
+176 RLVRNRSAGWLT

-194 AATVL
+194 ALSVL

-206 MALKWVTIGGLVVM
+206 MAIKWVTVVGLVVM
-220 PVAGWLTGRLAGL
+220 PAAGWLTGRLAGL

-298 AAMLALTGLCHLLV
+298 AVLLALTGLFHLLV

-323 LAMRPS
+323 LLVRPS
-329 REAFRWM
+329 REALRWL
-336 LTTGLVAGLCSAF
+336 LTTGLVASLCSAF

-358 DHLNDMSW
+358 DHLNDMAW

-374 YLLDRDQL
+374 YLLDRDHL

-392 LQVAILV
+392 LQVAILIAV
-399 AIVGLVVSIAF
+399 VGLVASIAF

-422 VLLGLAFVH
+422 ILLGLAFVH

-436 LYNGRILPTYYL
+436 LYNGRILPAYYL

-462 RLAGRLLDGIRR
+462 RLLGRVVDGIRR
-474 SAGGLAGRLLTGGGA
+474 SAGGRPGRLVSGGGA
-489 VLAFMALIL
+489 VLAFLALIA

-535 WNFEGYENRIGDA
+535 WNFDGYENRVGDT

-558 LTATMLEIAEERGC
+558 LTATMLGIAEEHGC

-578 YNSDLVRYGTPMA
+578 YHSDLVRYGTPMA

-617 PYHFLMQSEL
+617 PYHFLVQSEL

-646 AGVDH
+646 AGIDH
-651 LRQFGVPY
+651 LRQLGVPY
-659 YAAFSERAVT
+659 YAAFSERAVA
-669 EARGHP
+669 EGRGHA

-690 VAGAEMVVP
+690 VAGAELVVP
-699 LEVEPVA
+699 MEVEPAA
-706 FLGVDHAGW
+706 FTGVGHADW
-715 LEPAVEVFQEGSSA
+715 LDPAVEVFQEGSSA
-729 VPRTIGGPDQWQR
+729 VPRTIGGPDGWQR
-742 VAPGELPE
+742 VAPDELAE
-750 RRSLPS
+750 RRLLPA
-756 VSVTD
+756 VTVTD
-761 ITTGVDSIS
+761 IASGVDTIS
-770 FHVDRVG
+770 FHVDRIG
-777 VPVMVRA
+777 VPVLVRT
-784 SFFPNWEASGADGP
+784 SFFPNWEVAGADGP
-798 WRATPNLMVV
+798 WRTTPNLMVV
-808 VPTGNEVTLTYGRTG
+808 VPTGNDVALTYGRTG
-823 VDVVAILLSLFGL
+823 VDIVSMLLSLVGL
-836 VALVVLAGRSRRTPG
+836 VALVVLARR
-851 GGPDGLSPAAPW
+851 PDSLSDRPPSGSEW
-863 FDLAGIGPDGD
+863 YDLAAGGPDGD
-874 LRLDRWV
+874 LRLDSWV

-889 EPVGSDG
+889 HPDEQAG
-896 PDVQDACG
+896 PDGA
-904 SEDPEDP
+904 DPGDEP
-911 VGPDAGEPVGPVGP
+911 GPDGTSATP
-925 EAEEP
+925 EATAP
-930 VGPVGP
+930 
-936 YSPDSEEPAESA
+936 
-948 GTEPEVA
+948 
-955 SP
+955 

>member
-1 MSQPTTEGGTDAA
+1 
-14 LPTSEAAAREAS
+14 
-26 FPSRPTT
+26 
-33 GGPVADADAGPPEAG
+33 
-48 VDAAGVD
+48 
-55 AATSPLVAILRRIP
+55 
-69 LTTWVT
+69 
-75 GFLVGGSV
+75 
-83 LFVLWVVNPDGL
+83 
-95 LFTRSTPTG
+95 
-104 GDLGAH
+104 
-110 VWGPA
+110 
-115 FIRDELL
+115 
-122 PRFRLTGWTPDWYA
+122 
-136 GFPAYYFY
+136 
-144 MVVPM
+144 MVKFEH
-149 LLVVAVDVGLATP
+149 
-162 LLVVV
+162 
-167 LPAIGLVAA
+167 
-176 RLLRNRSTGWIT
+176 SC
-188 RLALLG
+188 
-194 AATVL
+194 
-199 VVPVHYG
+199 YG

-220 PVAGWLTGRLAGL
+220 PVAGWLTGRLSGL

-276 ACLVYIG
+276 ACLVFIG
-283 LMVRGLETGRGRAAA
+283 LMVRGLETGQGRAAA

-323 LAMRPS
+323 LALRPG
-329 REAFRWM
+329 REALRWM

-366 HKLTQFRS
+366 HKLTRFRS

-462 RLAGRLLDGIRR
+462 RLAGRLVDGIRR
-474 SAGGLAGRLLTGGGA
+474 SAGGLSGRLVTGGGA
-489 VLAFMALIL
+489 VLAFMALII

-525 ELNLGRSWVR
+525 ELNIGRSWVR
-535 WNFEGYENRIGDA
+535 WNFEGYENRVGDD

-558 LTATMLEIAEERGC
+558 LTATMLEIAGERGC

-578 YNSDLVRYGTPMA
+578 YNSDMVRYGTPMA

-638 PYRGFDLD
+638 PYRDFDLD
-646 AGVDH
+646 AGIDH

-659 YAAFSERAVT
+659 YAAFSERAVNLG
-669 EARGHP
+669 RGHP

-699 LEVEPVA
+699 MEVEPAA
-706 FLGVDHAGW
+706 FVDVDHAGW
-715 LEPAVEVFQEGSSA
+715 LEPAVEVFQQGSTA
-729 VPRTIGGPDQWQR
+729 VPRTIGGPEGWQR
-742 VAPGELPE
+742 VASGELPE
-750 RRSLPS
+750 RRPLPP

-770 FHVDRVG
+770 FHVDRIG

-823 VDVVAILLSLFGL
+823 VDVVAVLLSLFGL
-836 VALVVLAGRSRRTPG
+836 VALVVLAGRSERRPG
-851 GGPDGLSPAAPW
+851 RMSGRLTDGPPPSPW
-863 FDLAGIGPDGD
+863 FDLADIGPDGD

-889 EPVGSDG
+889 HPDG
-896 PDVQDACG
+896 P
-904 SEDPEDP
+904 EDPEGP
-911 VGPDAGEPVGPVGP
+911 NGPAEPDADEL
-925 EAEEP
+925 
-930 VGPVGP
+930 
-936 YSPDSEEPAESA
+936 DLA
-948 GTEPEVA
+948 GPEVA

>member
-1 MSQPTTEGGTDAA
+1 MSDPTPLPVPEAA
-14 LPTSEAAAREAS
+14 SPTSGPIAETAGPGADDMASPLAAA
-26 FPSRPTT
+26 
-33 GGPVADADAGPPEAG
+33 V
-48 VDAAGVD
+48 
-55 AATSPLVAILRRIP
+55 RRIP
-69 LTTWVT
+69 LTTWVNW
-75 GFLVGGSV
+75 FLVGGSV

-115 FIRDELL
+115 YIRDELL

-136 GFPAYYFY
+136 GFPAYHFY

-149 LLVVAVDVGLATP
+149 LVVVAVDVGLATP

-167 LPAIGLVAA
+167 LPAIGLAAA
-176 RLLRNRSTGWIT
+176 RLVRNRSAGWLT

-194 AATVL
+194 ALSVL

-206 MALKWVTIGGLVVM
+206 MAIKWVTVVGLVVM
-220 PVAGWLTGRLAGL
+220 PAAGWLTGRLAGL

-298 AAMLALTGLCHLLV
+298 AVLLALTGLFHLLV

-323 LAMRPS
+323 LLVRPS
-329 REAFRWM
+329 REALRWL

-358 DHLNDMSW
+358 DHLNDMAW

-374 YLLDRDQL
+374 YLLDRDHL

-392 LQVAILV
+392 LQVAILIAV
-399 AIVGLVVSIAF
+399 VGLVASIAF

-422 VLLGLAFVH
+422 ILLGLAFVH

-436 LYNGRILPTYYL
+436 LYNGRILPAYYL

-462 RLAGRLLDGIRR
+462 RLLGRVVDGIRR
-474 SAGGLAGRLLTGGGA
+474 SAGGRPGRLVSGGGA
-489 VLAFMALIL
+489 VLAFLALIA

-535 WNFEGYENRIGDA
+535 WNFDGYENRVGDT

-558 LTATMLEIAEERGC
+558 LTATMLGIAEEHGC

-578 YNSDLVRYGTPMA
+578 YHSDLVRYGTPMA

-617 PYHFLMQSEL
+617 PYHFLVQSEL

-646 AGVDH
+646 AGIDH
-651 LRQFGVPY
+651 LRQLGVPY
-659 YAAFSERAVT
+659 YAAFSERAVA
-669 EARGHP
+669 EGRGHA

-690 VAGAEMVVP
+690 VAGAELVVP
-699 LEVEPVA
+699 MQVEPAA
-706 FLGVDHAGW
+706 FTGVGHADW
-715 LEPAVEVFQEGSSA
+715 LDPAVEVFQEGSSA
-729 VPRTIGGPDQWQR
+729 VPRTIGGPDGWQR
-742 VAPGELPE
+742 VAPDELAE
-750 RRSLPS
+750 RRLLPA
-756 VSVTD
+756 VTVTD
-761 ITTGVDSIS
+761 IASGVDTIS
-770 FHVDRVG
+770 FHVDRIG
-777 VPVMVRA
+777 VPVLVRT
-784 SFFPNWEASGADGP
+784 SFFPNWEVAGADGP
-798 WRATPNLMVV
+798 WRTTPNLMVV
-808 VPTGNEVTLTYGRTG
+808 VPTGNDVALTYGRTG
-823 VDVVAILLSLFGL
+823 VDIVSMLLSLVGL
-836 VALVVLAGRSRRTPG
+836 VALVVLARR
-851 GGPDGLSPAAPW
+851 PDSLSDRPPSGSEW
-863 FDLAGIGPDGD
+863 YDLAAVGPDGD
-874 LRLDRWV
+874 LRLDSWV
-881 QRRVAGPA
+881 QHRVAGPA
-889 EPVGSDG
+889 HPDEQAGLDEQAG
-896 PDVQDACG
+896 PDGA
-904 SEDPEDP
+904 DPGDEP
-911 VGPDAGEPVGPVGP
+911 GPGGTSATP
-925 EAEEP
+925 EATAP
-930 VGPVGP
+930 
-936 YSPDSEEPAESA
+936 
-948 GTEPEVA
+948 
-955 SP
+955 

>member
-1 MSQPTTEGGTDAA
+1 MSD
-14 LPTSEAAAREAS
+14 PTSLPVPEAAS
-26 FPSRPTT
+26 PTS
-33 GGPVADADAGPPEAG
+33 GPIAETAGPGA
-48 VDAAGVD
+48 DDMA
-55 AATSPLVAILRRIP
+55 SPLTAAVRRIP
-69 LTTWVT
+69 LTTWVNW
-75 GFLVGGSV
+75 FLVGGSV

-115 FIRDELL
+115 YIRDELL

-136 GFPAYYFY
+136 GFPAYHFY

-149 LLVVAVDVGLATP
+149 LVVVAVDVGLATP

-167 LPAIGLVAA
+167 LPAIGLAAA
-176 RLLRNRSTGWIT
+176 RLVRNRSAGWLT

-194 AATVL
+194 ALSVL

-206 MALKWVTIGGLVVM
+206 MAIKWVTVVGLVVM
-220 PVAGWLTGRLAGL
+220 PAAGWLTGRLAGL

-298 AAMLALTGLCHLLV
+298 AVLLALTGLFHLLV

-323 LAMRPS
+323 LLVHPS
-329 REAFRWM
+329 REALRWL
-336 LTTGLVAGLCSAF
+336 LTTGLVASLCSAF

-358 DHLNDMSW
+358 DHLNDMAW

-374 YLLDRDQL
+374 YLLDRDHL

-392 LQVAILV
+392 LQVAILIAV
-399 AIVGLVVSIAF
+399 VGLVASIAF

-422 VLLGLAFVH
+422 ILLGLAFVH

-436 LYNGRILPTYYL
+436 LYNGRILPAYYL

-462 RLAGRLLDGIRR
+462 RLLGRVVDGIRR
-474 SAGGLAGRLLTGGGA
+474 SAGGRPGRLVSGGGA
-489 VLAFMALIL
+489 VLAFLALIA

-535 WNFEGYENRIGDA
+535 WNFDGYENRVGDT

-558 LTATMLEIAEERGC
+558 LTATMLEIAEEHGC

-578 YNSDLVRYGTPMA
+578 YHSDLVRYGTPMA

-617 PYHFLMQSEL
+617 PYHFLVQSEL

-646 AGVDH
+646 AGIDH
-651 LRQFGVPY
+651 LRQLGVPY
-659 YAAFSERAVT
+659 YAAFSERAVA
-669 EARGHP
+669 EGRGHA

-690 VAGAEMVVP
+690 VAGAELVVP
-699 LEVEPVA
+699 MEVEPAA
-706 FLGVDHAGW
+706 FTGVGHADW
-715 LEPAVEVFQEGSSA
+715 LDPAVEVFQEGSSA
-729 VPRTIGGPDQWQR
+729 VPRTIGGPDGWQR
-742 VAPGELPE
+742 VAPDELAE
-750 RRSLPS
+750 RRLLPA
-756 VSVTD
+756 VTVTD
-761 ITTGVDSIS
+761 IASGVDTIS
-770 FHVDRVG
+770 FHVDRIG
-777 VPVMVRA
+777 VPVLVRT
-784 SFFPNWEASGADGP
+784 SFFPNWEVAGADGP
-798 WRATPNLMVV
+798 WRTTPNLMVV
-808 VPTGNEVTLTYGRTG
+808 VPTGNDVALTYGRTG
-823 VDVVAILLSLFGL
+823 VDIVSMLLSLVGL
-836 VALVVLAGRSRRTPG
+836 VALVVLARR
-851 GGPDGLSPAAPW
+851 PDSLSDRPPSGSEW
-863 FDLAGIGPDGD
+863 YDLAAVGPDGD
-874 LRLDRWV
+874 LRLDSWV

-889 EPVGSDG
+889 HPDEQAG
-896 PDVQDACG
+896 PDGA
-904 SEDPEDP
+904 DPRDEP
-911 VGPDAGEPVGPVGP
+911 GPDGTFATP
-925 EAEEP
+925 EATAP
-930 VGPVGP
+930 
-936 YSPDSEEPAESA
+936 
-948 GTEPEVA
+948 
-955 SP
+955 

>member
-1 MSQPTTEGGTDAA
+1 MSDLTP
-14 LPTSEAAAREAS
+14 LPVSEAAS
-26 FPSRPTT
+26 PTS
-33 GGPVADADAGPPEAG
+33 GPIAETAGPGA
-48 VDAAGVD
+48 DDMA
-55 AATSPLVAILRRIP
+55 SPLAAAVRRIP
-69 LTTWVT
+69 LTTWVNW
-75 GFLVGGSV
+75 FLVGGSV

-115 FIRDELL
+115 YIRDELL

-136 GFPAYYFY
+136 GFPAYHFY

-149 LLVVAVDVGLATP
+149 LVVVAVDVGLATP

-167 LPAIGLVAA
+167 LPAIGLAAA
-176 RLLRNRSTGWIT
+176 RLVRNRSAGWLT
-188 RLALLG
+188 RLGLLG
-194 AATVL
+194 ALSVL

-206 MALKWVTIGGLVVM
+206 MAIKWVTVVGLVVM
-220 PVAGWLTGRLAGL
+220 PAAGWLTGRLAGL

-298 AAMLALTGLCHLLV
+298 AVLLALTGLFHLLV

-323 LAMRPS
+323 LLVRPS
-329 REAFRWM
+329 REALRWL

-358 DHLNDMSW
+358 DHLNDMAW
-366 HKLTQFRS
+366 HKLTRFRS
-374 YLLDRDQL
+374 YLLDRDHL

-392 LQVAILV
+392 LQVAILIAV
-399 AIVGLVVSIAF
+399 VGLVASIAF

-422 VLLGLAFVH
+422 ILLGLAFVH

-436 LYNGRILPTYYL
+436 LYNGRILPAYYL

-462 RLAGRLLDGIRR
+462 RLLGRVVDGIRR
-474 SAGGLAGRLLTGGGA
+474 SAGGRPGRLVSGGGA
-489 VLAFMALIL
+489 VLAFLALIA

-535 WNFEGYENRIGDA
+535 WNFDGYENRVGDT

-558 LTATMLEIAEERGC
+558 LTATMLGIAEEHGC

-578 YNSDLVRYGTPMA
+578 YHSDLVRYGTPMA

-617 PYHFLMQSEL
+617 PYHFLVQSEL

-646 AGVDH
+646 AGIDH
-651 LRQFGVPY
+651 LRQLGVPY
-659 YAAFSERAVT
+659 YAAFSERAVA
-669 EARGHP
+669 EGRGHA

-690 VAGAEMVVP
+690 VAGAELVVP
-699 LEVEPVA
+699 MEVEPAA
-706 FLGVDHAGW
+706 FTGVGHADW
-715 LEPAVEVFQEGSSA
+715 LDPAVEVFQEGSSA
-729 VPRTIGGPDQWQR
+729 VPRTIGGPDGWQR
-742 VAPGELPE
+742 VAPDELAE
-750 RRSLPS
+750 RRLLPA
-756 VSVTD
+756 VTVTD
-761 ITTGVDSIS
+761 IASGVDTIS
-770 FHVDRVG
+770 FHVDRIG
-777 VPVMVRA
+777 VPVLVRT
-784 SFFPNWEASGADGP
+784 SFFPNWEVAGADGP
-798 WRATPNLMVV
+798 WRTTPNLMVV
-808 VPTGNEVTLTYGRTG
+808 VPTGNDVALTYGRTG
-823 VDVVAILLSLFGL
+823 VDIVSMLLSLVGL
-836 VALVVLAGRSRRTPG
+836 VALVVLARR
-851 GGPDGLSPAAPW
+851 PDSLLDRPPSGSEW
-863 FDLAGIGPDGD
+863 YDLAAVGPDGD
-874 LRLDRWV
+874 LRLARWV
-881 QRRVAGPA
+881 QHRVAGPA
-889 EPVGSDG
+889 HPDEQAGSDEQAG
-896 PDVQDACG
+896 PDGA
-904 SEDPEDP
+904 DPGDEP
-911 VGPDAGEPVGPVGP
+911 GPDGTSATP
-925 EAEEP
+925 EATAP
-930 VGPVGP
+930 
-936 YSPDSEEPAESA
+936 
-948 GTEPEVA
+948 
-955 SP
+955 